1 MRYLA
6 TKAVD
11 VKNKKH
17 AVFARKSLLYLGC
30 PERTEVIVDAG
41 EQSWDLLWI
50 S

>member
-6 TKAVD
+6 TEAID
-11 VKNKKH
+11 VKNKTH

-30 PERTEVIVDAG
+30 PERTEVIVDA
-41 EQSWDLLWI
+41 EQRSWDLLWI